1 MLDPIYFDKLLDEIQ
16 LRWDK
21 TISYQNA
28 LQRTIYLLRFR
39 DMFQDNLQADKFLE
53 DCSGFGPEFTRAL
66 KLVEEKSRIEKLA
79 QQKSRKFEESE
90 KSQKSIKSQVSSSSL
105 KRASSPS
112 SP

>member
-39 DMFQDNLQADKFLE
+39 DMFQDNLQAGKYLDF
-53 DCSGFGPEFTRAL
+53 SGFGPEFTRAL
-66 KLVEEKSRIEKLA
+66 KLVDEKSRIEKLA
-79 QQKSRKFEESE
+79 QQKPRKCEESE
-90 KSQKSIKSQVSSSSL
+90 EVSKEHQVHDSV
-105 KRASSPS
+105 
-112 SP
+112 